1 MSLEEAVHQT
11 VEECIS
17 EGVLSEFFREH
28 KEEILEMGVYEF
40 DQELYD
46 RVLREDG
53 ETIGREETTLEA
65 IKSIMETLKLPEE
78 QAMDALKVPEAERI
92 KYRERLTEN

>member
-1 MSLEEAVHQT
+1 
-11 VEECIS
+11 
-17 EGVLSEFFREH
+17 
-28 KEEILEMGVYEF
+28 MGVYEF

-53 ETIGREETTLEA
+53 EAIGKEIGREEKALED
-65 IKSIMETLKLPEE
+65 IKSLMETLKLPEE